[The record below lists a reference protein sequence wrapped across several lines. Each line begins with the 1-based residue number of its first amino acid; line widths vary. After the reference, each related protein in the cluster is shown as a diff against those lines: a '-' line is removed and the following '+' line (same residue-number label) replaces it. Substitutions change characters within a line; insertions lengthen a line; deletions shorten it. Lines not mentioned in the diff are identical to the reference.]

1 MSKNTRTDGFRRT
14 DIDKFDE
21 DKFKQ
26 ETDAVEFDSSEVE
39 AKKKESIALLN
50 SQKKTDAL
58 RTLLSSPPLSY
69 HSPQLQSV
77 KTEYLKAVLDVLGA
91 FKMSEIPGAVKEL
104 SEDDCDM
111 LMKYLYRGMEYLSR
125 PRIQN
130 AQEAEYDEQR
140 SAYAGN
146 LLTWHKHT
154 TELAGVGCI
163 VRVLADRKTV

>member
-77 KTEYLKAVLDVLGA
+77 K
-91 FKMSEIPGAVKEL
+91 
-104 SEDDCDM
+104 
-111 LMKYLYRGMEYLSR
+111 
-125 PRIQN
+125 
-130 AQEAEYDEQR
+130 
-140 SAYAGN
+140 
-146 LLTWHKHT
+146 
-154 TELAGVGCI
+154 VGCMI
-163 VRVLADRKTV
+163 FYANTYQQDYLIILFMNLN